1 MSYIVA
7 PPATLMQVWRLHRN
21 ECRPIGKLV
30 AEARAGALPGV
41 APAPSGHGFIVTN
54 RQRALAAMLKKK
66 DAA

>member
-1 MSYIVA
+1 MSYTVA

-30 AEARAGALPGV
+30 AEARSGKLPGV

-54 RQRALAAMLKKK
+54 RKQALAAMSK